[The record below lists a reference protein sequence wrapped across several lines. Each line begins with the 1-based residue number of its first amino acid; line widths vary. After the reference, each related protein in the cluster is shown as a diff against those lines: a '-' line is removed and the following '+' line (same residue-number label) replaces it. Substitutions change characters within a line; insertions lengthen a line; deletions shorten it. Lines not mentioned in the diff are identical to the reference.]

1 MAEIMGH
8 FRNIEQKRRDSYRTD
23 VKKYVPINIP
33 GIMKK
38 NYNFKN
44 LTIKLYLIDF
54 MTDKYIALDDNPPMC
69 DISTANIKEDKLPS
83 FTAEDIH
90 CNDLPISY
98 FSALCF
104 IMVYNINRFFL

>member
-33 GIMKK
+33 GKL
-38 NYNFKN
+38 KN
-44 LTIKLYLIDF
+44 LNLKFTMKLYLIDF
-54 MTDKYIALDDNPPMC
+54 MNFIALDDNPPMC

-83 FTAEDIH
+83 FTAEDMH
-90 CNDLPISY
+90 CNDLLVPY
-98 FSALCF
+98 FPPHAL
-104 IMVYNINRFFL
+104 L